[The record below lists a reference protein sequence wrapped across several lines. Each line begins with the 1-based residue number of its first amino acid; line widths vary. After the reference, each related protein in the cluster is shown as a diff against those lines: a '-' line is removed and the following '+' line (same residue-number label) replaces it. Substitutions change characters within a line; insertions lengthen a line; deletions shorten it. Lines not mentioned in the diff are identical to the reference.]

1 MADGGIETHD
11 EPEKPEFVKKA
22 SSDTLNVG
30 LMEEATVSVSV
41 RLSGDLLEILK
52 DIARLRH
59 LSWPEALSHAITTDH
74 FICQEI
80 HRGSKILIE
89 QADSKLYRV
98 DL

>member
-1 MADGGIETHD
+1 MAAGGIGTHG

-30 LMEEATVSVSV
+30 LMEEATVSV
-41 RLSGDLLEILK
+41 RLSGELLEILK

-89 QADSKLYRV
+89 QADGKLYRV